1 MVESMQPLV
10 RKWEDSIEAQS
21 GVMADIRVD
30 EDLRGFTADVIA
42 RACFGSSY
50 AKGRE
55 IFSKLRKLQ
64 TAISKQS
71 FLFGVPGYG
80 YVRACLNHEFQINH
94 LPVNL
99 HIDVISSLSFLPSFH
114 HIP

>member
-1 MVESMQPLV
+1 MVESIQPLV
-10 RKWEDSIEAQS
+10 RKWEDRIEAQS
-21 GVMADIRVD
+21 GLMADIRVD
-30 EDLRGFTADVIA
+30 EDLRGFSADVIA

-50 AKGRE
+50 SKGKE

-80 YVRACLNHEFQINH
+80 YVLFH
-94 LPVNL
+94 L
-99 HIDVISSLSFLPSFH
+99 SY
-114 HIP
+114 